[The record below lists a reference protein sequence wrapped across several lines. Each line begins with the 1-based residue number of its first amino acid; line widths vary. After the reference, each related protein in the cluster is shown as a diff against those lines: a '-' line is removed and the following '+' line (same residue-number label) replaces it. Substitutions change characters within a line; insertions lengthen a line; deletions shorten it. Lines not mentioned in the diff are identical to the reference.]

1 MQKCAAGAELR
12 NLCFQT
18 RIQNLFKPKVALD
31 FAFRFNHFHID
42 LKILNSYMKNIIH
55 RKQWMAQ
62 VILKFSFGCLLAL
75 FIKYK
80 AKSGFYIY
88 LDNISELS
96 AEFVETSFQ
105 KPTSLNIFE
114 FTQV

>member
-1 MQKCAAGAELR
+1 MLVFCAWSGLS
-12 NLCFQT
+12 NKIDLVLQL
-18 RIQNLFKPKVALD
+18 ND

-88 LDNISELS
+88 LDNKRIKCRICGNFISK
-96 AEFVETSFQ
+96 A
-105 KPTSLNIFE
+105 N
-114 FTQV
+114 FTKHFRVHTGLKC